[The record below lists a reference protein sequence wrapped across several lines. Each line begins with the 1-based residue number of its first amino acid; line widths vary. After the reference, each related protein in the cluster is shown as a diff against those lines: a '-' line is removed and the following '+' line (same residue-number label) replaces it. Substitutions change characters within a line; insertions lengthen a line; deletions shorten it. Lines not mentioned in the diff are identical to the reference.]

1 MLPLTE
7 TEPLRHS
14 NECALLVSRSLL
26 VQAEMQWVAAPQ
38 PRHWGGGA
46 VFEEPKQT
54 CLSTAQAP
62 PLCWQSPEHLTL
74 YQPVDHR
81 VDHGST
87 LYNAKWIYS

>member
-7 TEPLRHS
+7 MEPLRRS

-26 VQAEMQWVAAPQ
+26 VQAEMQRLAALQ
-38 PRHWGGGA
+38 PRHWGDGA

-62 PLCWQSPEHLTL
+62 PSCWWSPEHLSHL
-74 YQPVDHR
+74 LP
-81 VDHGST
+81 
-87 LYNAKWIYS
+87 A